1 MAGGEPHE
9 ERLLATVGGA
19 VIDGARV
26 GLAGSWDG
34 HAEAYGFAPDGS
46 DRVRLVIAANGL
58 GSLQVGNSA
67 PLAQPLDPDV
77 GYPPA
82 TDLPDSSGLWEGF
95 LYPIH
100 SVQIS
105 ADRIQLGIDPN
116 DVFAAWCALQTSYPL
131 WQYQD
136 TPDGAV
142 QTAYGC
148 VAHGLQFGFE
158 PIAPPRRRRRRW
170 RRLPFDRRRRRRE
183 HTHRLRKA
191 EPLCSGERLSLHGD
205 ELCFTVDR
213 GEHAVPQLSDRSR
226 RQLGHHRR
234 DLDGNVG
241 PRRNA
246 GRHPFAK
253 AVVPRRRPAN
263 AVRRA

>member
-105 ADRIQLGIDPN
+105 ADRIQLGIDAN

-158 PIAPPRRRRRRW
+158 PIAPPDGGADAGAGCVLTDADGGASIPIDCER
-170 RRLPFDRRRRRRE
+170 PS
-183 HTHRLRKA
+183 
-191 EPLCSGERLSLHGD
+191 LCVQGNVCLCTATSCVSRSIAASTPSLSY
-205 ELCFTVDR
+205 
-213 GEHAVPQLSDRSR
+213 PI
-226 RQLGHHRR
+226 
-234 DLDGNVG
+234 DLDASLDTTGATLTGTLVLG
-241 PRRNA
+241 GTR
-246 GRHPFAK
+246 
-253 AVVPRRRPAN
+253 VVIHLQRQ
-263 AVRRA
+263 